1 MPRASSSLSLVASP
15 GRRVAALAVLV
26 IVALF
31 ELGAQEP
38 GILRVGGDIDYR
50 PYSFTDAS
58 GEPSGFD
65 VELMRLLAERLGL
78 EPRIDL
84 GAWDAVLQ
92 DLQAGHIDV
101 VVGTLFTISR
111 TDHFIFTEPYNTDT
125 VSIFVRQGSS
135 IDSLRQLDGCV
146 AAVLEGDAIP
156 EVVLNTSG
164 IEPEIRTYPTFTEA
178 LWSVSDGVTDY
189 TLIPYAVGM
198 ELSESAGIDNLEVTG
213 PPVYTI
219 QYRLAVH
226 RSQEGFRDQLN
237 HELNALIDTDEYRE
251 LQNTWLRHERQE
263 LSVDTVFRYVA
274 PVVIPGGVILLV
286 AWVWTLKRQV
296 ARQTEELATRSAEL
310 QAQATEDA
318 LTGLAN
324 RRLFTTIAE
333 KEFPRAQRRGEVF
346 SLLFIDL
353 DHFKAVNDTYGHPV
367 GDRVLEEF
375 ARRASKALRDY
386 DTLARYGGEEFV
398 ALLRDADR
406 DEALGV
412 AKRVWTACRSTGFE
426 FGEAETRVFVTTSVG
441 VAVLSRD
448 DQSFHQVL
456 RRADEA
462 LYRAKNAGRDR
473 VLVD

>member
-1 MPRASSSLSLVASP
+1 
-15 GRRVAALAVLV
+15 
-26 IVALF
+26 
-31 ELGAQEP
+31 
-38 GILRVGGDIDYR
+38 
-50 PYSFTDAS
+50 
-58 GEPSGFD
+58 
-65 VELMRLLAERLGL
+65 
-78 EPRIDL
+78 
-84 GAWDAVLQ
+84 
-92 DLQAGHIDV
+92 
-101 VVGTLFTISR
+101 
-111 TDHFIFTEPYNTDT
+111 
-125 VSIFVRQGSS
+125 
-135 IDSLRQLDGCV
+135 
-146 AAVLEGDAIP
+146 
-156 EVVLNTSG
+156 
-164 IEPEIRTYPTFTEA
+164 
-178 LWSVSDGVTDY
+178 
-189 TLIPYAVGM
+189 M

-296 ARQTEELATRSAEL
+296 ARQTEELAKRSAEL

-346 SLLFIDL
+346 SVLFLDL

-426 FGEAETRVFVTTSVG
+426 VGEGQTAISVTTSIG

-462 LYRAKNAGRDR
+462 LYRAKKAGRDR